1 MNIQIHILMYG
12 IAGPQKYIFYIFM
25 GLAKDFYKS
34 ILLLASPTNFVWR
47 CLSAWLFPTMTL
59 KAFKFHHWD
68 IKKHIYM
75 F

>member
-34 ILLLASPTNFVWR
+34 ILLLASPTNFV
-47 CLSAWLFPTMTL
+47 
-59 KAFKFHHWD
+59 
-68 IKKHIYM
+68 
-75 F
+75 